1 MKYRLILILFC
12 AALPAYAQKT
22 GPSAATR
29 QFIWQYENK
38 KWDEHGLVP
47 HYAYYR
53 NKDNRL
59 FVNAFI
65 KTEPGFS
72 VSDFEKSGALTGP
85 PAGNILTAR
94 IPLHKVKDLSQFPGV
109 LALDLDLGAEAHLD
123 SARRRT
129 FVDSLHLGQGFPF
142 TSSGKGV
149 VVGIIDAGFDY
160 GHPAFY
166 DTSYQA
172 YRVKKVW
179 EQKNNSGNPPSG
191 FSYGTEYQDSASIMT
206 KAYDINDGTHGTH
219 VAGIASGSGLGSP
232 ANARRRF
239 RGVAYESDLVF
250 TAIYPAPEYW
260 LNTGMVD
267 MLDGIRYTFNHAA
280 QAGKPAVA
288 NLSWGC
294 PMGPR
299 DGSSLFSQACN
310 NLVGPGKI
318 FVVSGGNN
326 GQNKIHFSKTFTA
339 ADTLTH
345 TFVTFPTNLSPKKL
359 LTDIWGDTGRIFK
372 VQFSLYSAN
381 TRLTESPWLELDGQT
396 RQIALKGSNND
407 TLFITATGLAQ
418 EFNQKPHM
426 FLQFLS
432 RITDRI
438 CISVKSTAG
447 TVHMWNGIVV
457 KTSGYYGTF
466 TRYSYAWAKDG
477 DALYTTGDLVSTKNA
492 IAVAAYNT
500 KTSFVNVSNQTQSYS
515 GYTRGRLALFSSIG
529 PTANGKIKPDVAA
542 PGLALA
548 SSVSSY
554 DPDYLNL
561 GADYASVVAKYVSPK
576 NSRTYSYA
584 MAAGTSMAAPMTS
597 GIVALL
603 MEQYPQL
610 DPVTLKNWLSET
622 SLQDN
627 FTGVIPAGG
636 NSSWGFGKIN
646 ATGLMRKAYQLTGMD
661 IHNRNENALLVYPN
675 PGRGEFIIR
684 GLMSDFHPEELEIR
698 DLMGKTIEKSA
709 YRLQQGSEGSWH
721 LDLKNLPAG
730 ILLLKT
736 GKGRT
741 SEIFKIINR

>member
-22 GPSAATR
+22 GPSATTR

-359 LTDIWGDTGRIFK
+359 LTDIWGDTGNTFR

-438 CISVKSTAG
+438 CISIKSTAG

-627 FTGVIPAGG
+627 FTGLIPAGG